1 MTNREFQ
8 ERVRACQQKLY
19 GMGYMLTHSQAD
31 CEDAVQEAL
40 LKAWRKLGS
49 LREEQYFESW
59 LMRIVINECR
69 NIHRKRSRR
78 GELPLETYAAALPA
92 SPEPELYM
100 ALKSLP
106 EKYSVA
112 LTLKYI
118 NGYTMEEM
126 AKILHLPRGTVA
138 SRVNRAKMLLRKEL
152 GEDDRL

>member
-8 ERVRACQQKLY
+8 ERVRFCRQRLY
-19 GMGYMLTHSQAD
+19 GMAYMLLGTQAD

-40 LKAWRKLGS
+40 MKAWRKLAS
-49 LREEQYFESW
+49 LREEQYFETW

-69 NIHRKRSRR
+69 SLQRSHARR
-78 GELPLETYAAALPA
+78 RETPLELHVAALPA

-106 EKYSVA
+106 GKYSVL

-118 NGYTMEEM
+118 NGYTISEM
-126 AKILHLPRGTVA
+126 AKILRLPQGTVA
-138 SRVNRAKMLLRKEL
+138 SRLNRAKMLLRKEL
-152 GEDDRL
+152 GEEEGL

>member
-8 ERVRACQQKLY
+8 ERVRRCRQKLY
-19 GMGYMLTHSQAD
+19 GMAYMLLGTQTD

-40 LKAWRKLGS
+40 LKAWRRLEH
-49 LREEQYFESW
+49 LREEQYFETW

-69 NIHRKRSRR
+69 SLQRSHARR
-78 GELPLETYAAALPA
+78 REMPLEAYVALPA

-106 EKYSVA
+106 EKYSVL

-118 NGYTMEEM
+118 NGYTVEEM
-126 AKILHLPRGTVA
+126 SKILRLPRGTVA
-138 SRVNRAKMLLRKEL
+138 SRLNRAKMLLRIEL
-152 GEDDRL
+152 GEEDRL

>member
-8 ERVRACQQKLY
+8 ERVRFCRQRLY
-19 GMGYMLTHSQAD
+19 GMAYMLLGTQAD

-40 LKAWRKLGS
+40 MKAWRKLAS
-49 LREEQYFESW
+49 LREEQYFETW

-69 NIHRKRSRR
+69 SLQRSHARR
-78 GELPLETYAAALPA
+78 RETPLELRVAALPA

-106 EKYSVA
+106 GKYSVL

-118 NGYTMEEM
+118 NGYTISEM
-126 AKILHLPRGTVA
+126 AKILRLPQGTVA
-138 SRVNRAKMLLRKEL
+138 SRLNRAKMLLRKEL
-152 GEDDRL
+152 GEEEGL

>member
-8 ERVRACQQKLY
+8 ERVRFCRQRLY
-19 GMGYMLTHSQAD
+19 GMAYMLLGTQAD

-40 LKAWRKLGS
+40 MKAWRKLAS
-49 LREEQYFESW
+49 LREEQYFETW

-69 NIHRKRSRR
+69 SLQRSHARR
-78 GELPLETYAAALPA
+78 RETPLELCVAALPA

-152 GEDDRL
+152 GEEDRL

>member
-8 ERVRACQQKLY
+8 ERVRFCRQRLY
-19 GMGYMLTHSQAD
+19 GMAYMLLGTQAD

-40 LKAWRKLGS
+40 MKAWRKLAS
-49 LREEQYFESW
+49 LREEQYFETW

-69 NIHRKRSRR
+69 SLQRSHARR
-78 GELPLETYAAALPA
+78 RETPLELCVAALPA

-106 EKYSVA
+106 GKYSVL

-118 NGYTMEEM
+118 NGYTISEM
-126 AKILHLPRGTVA
+126 AKILRLPQGTVA
-138 SRVNRAKMLLRKEL
+138 SRLNRAKMLLRKEL
-152 GEDDRL
+152 GEEEGL

>member
-8 ERVRACQQKLY
+8 ERVRACQSRLY
-19 GMGYMLTHSQAD
+19 GMAYMLVGSQTD

-40 LKAWRKLGS
+40 LKAWRRLTS
-49 LREEQYFESW
+49 LREEQYFETW
-59 LMRIVINECR
+59 LMRIVINECKTL
-69 NIHRKRSRR
+69 HRRRARR

-118 NGYTMEEM
+118 SGYTVEEM
-126 AKILHLPRGTVA
+126 SKILHLPRGTVA
-138 SRVNRAKMLLRKEL
+138 SRLNKAKMLLRKEL
-152 GEDDRL
+152 GEEDRL

>member
-69 NIHRKRSRR
+69 TFHRKRARR
-78 GELPLETYAAALPA
+78 GELPLETYAPALPA

-100 ALKSLP
+100 ALRSLP

-138 SRVNRAKMLLRKEL
+138 SRLNRAKMLLRKEL
-152 GEDDRL
+152 GEEDRL